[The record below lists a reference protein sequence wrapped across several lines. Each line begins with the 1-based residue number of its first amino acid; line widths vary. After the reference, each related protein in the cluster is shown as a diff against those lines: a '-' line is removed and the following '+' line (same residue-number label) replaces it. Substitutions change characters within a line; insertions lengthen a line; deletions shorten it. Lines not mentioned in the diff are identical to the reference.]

1 MTPEMVGHVA
11 LAGLALGA
19 VYAMMA
25 LGLTFVYGITRV
37 FNFAQGSFFIWG
49 AYFSY
54 LLAEFTN
61 LPMGLILVVTM
72 FIMFG
77 VGFAYERTLIYPLR
91 KYSDWGWTAIIV
103 TLGSALFLDSLALR
117 IFGSRPKTLPPIVEG
132 KLEFGAFTIQLND
145 IAIIVILVVLVVA
158 LSLYLGRTKAGKGM
172 RGAAQDTIG
181 ARIVGIPINRVFA
194 NAFAITAALAGI
206 AGTVLAPR
214 TMITPW
220 GGWNIVVKALVVMVF
235 GGLGSIKGSLI
246 AAFVL
251 SMVESFVTFNIGG
264 QWGLPIFLIIA
275 LAMLAVRPR
284 GLFGQW

>member
-1 MTPEMVGHVA
+1 MTPELVGNIA
-11 LAGLALGA
+11 LAGLVLGA

-37 FNFAQGSFFIWG
+37 FNFAQGAFFTWG

-54 LLAEFTN
+54 LLTEFTN
-61 LPMGLILVVTM
+61 LPMGLILVITM

-77 VGFAYERTLIYPLR
+77 VGFTYERVLIYPLR

-132 KLEFGAFTIQLND
+132 KLELGAFTIQLND

-194 NAFAITAALAGI
+194 NAFAITASLAGI
-206 AGTVLAPR
+206 AATVLAPR
-214 TMITPW
+214 TMMTPW
-220 GGWNIVVKALVVMVF
+220 GGWNILVKALVVMVF

-275 LAMLAVRPR
+275 LATLAVRPR